1 LEFQLPGLSADMEY
15 ATIGRWLKE
24 EGDSVRKDEPLLEI
38 DADKVTEELPAPAS
52 GTLREI
58 LAVEGGIY
66 SGPCTTGAI
75 RPLAPPTVTPQ
86 PPAPFRDVFAKYTIG
101 PV

>member
-1 LEFQLPGLSADMEY
+1 MKTTNKKLAERRTGLIEA
-15 ATIGRWLKE
+15 IE
-24 EGDSVRKDEPLLEI
+24 ER
-38 DADKVTEELPAPAS
+38 VT
-52 GTLREI
+52 
-58 LAVEGGIY
+58 LAIEGGIY

>member
-1 LEFQLPGLSADMEY
+1 MEFQLPGLSADMEY

-58 LAVEGGIY
+58 LAVEGDEVKV
-66 SGPCTTGAI
+66 GAV
-75 RPLAPPTVTPQ
+75 LAVI
-86 PPAPFRDVFAKYTIG
+86 DE
-101 PV
+101 